1 MKTDLVA
8 LVSGMLGLRDMCNRN
23 VDERYLWAVVLS
35 VLLIGAL
42 GFINKS
48 KAQPRDDDRV
58 LITMTLPNTK
68 QSTSLSCIPIHNN
81 KQLKEYK

>member
-1 MKTDLVA
+1 M
-8 LVSGMLGLRDMCNRN
+8 RNRN
-23 VDERYLWAVVLS
+23 VDDRYLWAVVLG
-35 VLLIGAL
+35 VMLILAL

-48 KAQPRDDDRV
+48 KAQASDGGRV
-58 LITMTLPNTK
+58 VITMTLPNTK

>member
-1 MKTDLVA
+1 M
-8 LVSGMLGLRDMCNRN
+8 RNRN
-23 VDERYLWAVVLS
+23 VDDRYLWAVVLG
-35 VLLIGAL
+35 VLLILAL

-48 KAQPRDDDRV
+48 KAQASDGGRV
-58 LITMTLPNTK
+58 VITMTLPNTK